1 MKEEIN
7 EEGKKVFSGTFESG
21 RILLRPQLKQLRIEK
36 LIKKII
42 KGKNN
47 KK

>member
-1 MKEEIN
+1 MKKERN
-7 EEGKKVFSGTFESG
+7 EEGKKVFTGTFESG
-21 RILLRPQLKQLRIEK
+21 RVLARPQPKELVINK

-42 KGKNN
+42 NGKKT

>member
-1 MKEEIN
+1 MKKEIN

-21 RILLRPQLKQLRIEK
+21 RTLLRPQLKQLSIEK

-42 KGKNN
+42 KGKKT